1 MSIKIYDAFGTPKT
15 IEVAARRGL
24 SSFNHISG
32 ANSLDNWAVA
42 GVVNATAFG
51 TASIVAATLY
61 AMPFASPRGG
71 IIDQMTINVTSAGAG
86 SSTRVGLYKSI
97 AKGTN
102 LYPGA
107 LVTDAGVVTTA
118 STGVKTYTT
127 GFPIILDPGELYW
140 FACVCNTTAPVIR
153 GLAVAGCYPIFGIGA
168 AMSTAPGLGVSVAY
182 TFGTLPTTFKPGG
195 TLITAA
201 PLPAIACRYKA

>member
-1 MSIKIYDAFGTPKT
+1 MNLDIKTAFGIKKT
-15 IEVAARRGL
+15 VDVRARRSY
-24 SSFNHISG
+24 SSYNHISG
-32 ANSLDNWAVA
+32 SRGLENWPVA
-42 GVVNATAFG
+42 GMING
-51 TASIVAATLY
+51 TALTTAAIAAATLY
-61 AMPFASPRGG
+61 AMPFASPGG
-71 IIDQMTINVTSAGAG
+71 GTIDQMMINVTSAGAG
-86 SSTRVGLYKSI
+86 SSVRVGLYKSI